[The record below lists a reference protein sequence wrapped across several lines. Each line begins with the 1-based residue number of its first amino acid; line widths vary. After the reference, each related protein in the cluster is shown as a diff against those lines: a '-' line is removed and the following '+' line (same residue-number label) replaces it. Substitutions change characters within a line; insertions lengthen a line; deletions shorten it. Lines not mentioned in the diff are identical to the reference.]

1 MQINGKLQTVR
12 NIRAILTSVI
22 LAIVGA
28 AFIVLGIYLLGHPQ
42 VNEEGESSSLF
53 AFIAI
58 GLGAIGVIAAIFTI
72 ISAIKSIGRNKPL
85 SEEEVRENEAKLNA
99 DAPNLPNLTDV
110 KLFFHFGGKLNQSF
124 FAEDKNKKVLYEC
137 RLVKFNPFG
146 ANTYEFEDV
155 EHSYVKTIKVGKT
168 VTTSVDGGMPFV
180 GDTLSSR
187 FKIDGV
193 MCWDYLYQRGYEIK
207 HFVLDSSSIM
217 RYELVKLGKT
227 VATIVLCD
235 MKDPW
240 DEEKRPHF
248 LLAKGAYRIDI
259 IDCKLEDAVMAAFI
273 VSQSEMVE

>member
-124 FAEDKNKKVLYEC
+124 FH
-137 RLVKFNPFG
+137 F
-146 ANTYEFEDV
+146 
-155 EHSYVKTIKVGKT
+155 
-168 VTTSVDGGMPFV
+168 FV
-180 GDTLSSR
+180 
-187 FKIDGV
+187 
-193 MCWDYLYQRGYEIK
+193 
-207 HFVLDSSSIM
+207 
-217 RYELVKLGKT
+217 
-227 VATIVLCD
+227 IV
-235 MKDPW
+235 
-240 DEEKRPHF
+240 
-248 LLAKGAYRIDI
+248 
-259 IDCKLEDAVMAAFI
+259 
-273 VSQSEMVE
+273 